1 MNLDDCYKIGQVIK
15 AHGIKGE
22 VVAELDVEYPEEFID
37 LESVFVEINK
47 KLVPFFIDDMS
58 IHEKRA
64 IIKFE
69 DVESAE
75 EAKFLLKRSLY
86 IPSEDLPELEEEGS
100 SVVGILGFTVKDQTK
115 GEIGKVTEYIE
126 RPGQDLLAVDY
137 NGKEVYIPVD
147 EAIILKVEKK
157 KKVVIVDLPEGLLDL

>member
-69 DVESAE
+69 DIESAE
-75 EAKFLLKRSLY
+75 DAKFLLKRSLY
-86 IPSEDLPELEEEGS
+86 IPSEDLPDLEDEGN
-100 SVVGILGFTVKDQTK
+100 SVIGILGFTVIDQTH

-126 RPGQDLLAVDY
+126 RPGQDLLVVDY
-137 NGKEVYIPVD
+137 KGKEVYVPVD

-157 KKVVIVDLPEGLLDL
+157 KKVVLVDLPDGLLDL